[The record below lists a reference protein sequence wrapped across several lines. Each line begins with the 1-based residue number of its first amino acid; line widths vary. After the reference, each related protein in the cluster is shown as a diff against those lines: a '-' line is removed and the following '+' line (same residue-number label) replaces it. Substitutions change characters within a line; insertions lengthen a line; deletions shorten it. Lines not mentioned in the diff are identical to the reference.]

1 MHCLSSTQVGIV
13 PNMGRRGETSEDR
26 FGVRVKHEREV
37 RGWSQAELAD
47 RLTAEGVKAYPT
59 TIAKIET
66 RSAERPR
73 SIRLDEATALARI
86 FGASLDGL
94 VGQPSEFDLQ
104 DAVDLLLSA
113 AGKARDQVQRV
124 SASLA
129 EAFGGLRLSVE
140 EIAAMTDE
148 DSERLG
154 DSLVLANNMLASYG
168 ATQDHLA
175 KTRRSLTAM
184 IRYGSMDGED
194 LELAMEDFI
203 EIFRLTRV
211 AARQYLDKQ
220 AEPATP
226 SPPIPARKA
235 KPGFAAWRRQME
247 YQNLELYSTMKLLSD
262 AKLNDKNG

>member
-1 MHCLSSTQVGIV
+1 
-13 PNMGRRGETSEDR
+13 
-26 FGVRVKHEREV
+26 
-37 RGWSQAELAD
+37 
-47 RLTAEGVKAYPT
+47 
-59 TIAKIET
+59 
-66 RSAERPR
+66 
-73 SIRLDEATALARI
+73 
-86 FGASLDGL
+86 
-94 VGQPSEFDLQ
+94 
-104 DAVDLLLSA
+104 
-113 AGKARDQVQRV
+113 
-124 SASLA
+124 
-129 EAFGGLRLSVE
+129 VE

-154 DSLVLANNMLASYG
+154 DSIVLANNMLASYG

-194 LELAMEDFI
+194 LDLAMEDFI

-226 SPPIPARKA
+226 SSPIPARKA
-235 KPGFAAWRRQME
+235 KPGFAAWRRLME

-262 AKLNDKNG
+262 AELNDKNG